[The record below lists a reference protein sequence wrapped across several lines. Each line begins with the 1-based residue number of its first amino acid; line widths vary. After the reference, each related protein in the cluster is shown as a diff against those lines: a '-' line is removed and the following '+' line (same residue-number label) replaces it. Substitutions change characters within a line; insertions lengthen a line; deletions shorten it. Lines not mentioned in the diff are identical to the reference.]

1 MDFEKMKAEL
11 MKTNPNMTITL
22 STKGAGGE
30 KNRYPLVV
38 LQEKDVEKLPADV
51 NPAQKELSLHDAEF
65 SRVFN
70 MERAAFDALPGWKR
84 DQLKKAV
91 GIF

>member
-1 MDFEKMKAEL
+1 MKAEL

-22 STKGAGGE
+22 SVNGAAGE
-30 KNRYPLVV
+30 KNKYPLVV
-38 LQEKDVEKLPADV
+38 LQEKDPEKLPADV

-65 SRVFN
+65 SRVFK
-70 MERAAFDALPGWKR
+70 MERTAYEALPGWKR
-84 DQLKKAV
+84 DILKKSA